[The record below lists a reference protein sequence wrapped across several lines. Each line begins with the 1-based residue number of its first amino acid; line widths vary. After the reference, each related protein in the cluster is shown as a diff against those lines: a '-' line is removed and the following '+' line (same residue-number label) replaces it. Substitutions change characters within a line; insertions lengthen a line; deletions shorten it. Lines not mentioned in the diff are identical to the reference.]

1 MSDDEGAGYELY
13 KLWLGSGSNY
23 WQMYSDQH
31 KQRWDD
37 LADAMADVVRI
48 KVNEATGVK
57 EGLDSLSDRLY
68 VLADQGDFHLKDD
81 PVTPPVTVSPKD
93 YVEPRGVDSPTADN
107 PVDTTPAGEGPLPVF
122 PQRPQVPHRYGAG
135 PGGPV
140 LELTDMKERRRWC

>member
-48 KVNEATGVK
+48 KVNEATGAK
-57 EGLDSLSDRLY
+57 EDLDSLSDRLY

-107 PVDTTPAGEGPLPVF
+107 PVDTTLLE
-122 PQRPQVPHRYGAG
+122 R
-135 PGGPV
+135 V
-140 LELTDMKERRRWC
+140 LFLYFRSDPKFRTAMVQALADLF